1 MSNPLRGEAALVVGE
16 VSYTL
21 VFDINALCL
30 AEEALGMEVDELL
43 ARYSAG
49 TSARLVRG
57 MIWAA
62 LQAKHPC
69 TLDAAGAII
78 SEVGFV
84 PAKAALEKAL
94 LLAMPVQDEGSPPK
108 KATRGRAGT
117 G

>member
-1 MSNPLRGEAALVVGE
+1 MSNPLRGEATLVAGTAA
-16 VSYTL
+16 YTL

-43 ARYSAG
+43 ARYSGG

-57 MIWAA
+57 LVWAA

-69 TLDAAGAII
+69 SLAEAGAII

-84 PAKAALEKAL
+84 EAKATLEKAL
-94 LLAMPVQDEGSPPK
+94 LLAMPVQEEGEPPK
-108 KATRGRAGT
+108 KANRGRVGT